1 MRPIVK
7 VPMKYGAIAG
17 VLGAVLVI
25 GLFYLGKHP
34 FLIEIYLDFRIFIFG
49 IFIFFVLRELRDFVY
64 GGILY
69 FWQGIIASFLF
80 TLFFALLA
88 SSLIGL
94 FGLMEPSFV
103 TEFIRQSTEK
113 LALVKEELIE
123 RLGKEAFDSNLRNL
137 PATNAWDLAIHY
149 YIQSFV
155 IGTFI
160 GILLSVILRRQP
172 KPQ

>member
-7 VPMKYGAIAG
+7 VPLKYGAIAG
-17 VLGAVLVI
+17 ALGAILVI
-25 GLFYLGKHP
+25 GLFYMGKHP

-49 IFIFFVLRELRDFVY
+49 IFIFFTLRELRDYVY
-64 GGILY
+64 EGVLY

-80 TLFFALLA
+80 TLFFALA
-88 SSLIGL
+88 SSSLIGL
-94 FGLMEPSFV
+94 FGTLENSFV

-113 LALVKEELIE
+113 LTGVKDELIE
-123 RLGKEAFDSNLRNL
+123 RIGKDVYESNLRSL
-137 PATNAWDLAIHY
+137 PATNSWDLAFHY

-172 KPQ
+172 KL

>member
-7 VPMKYGAIAG
+7 VPLKYGAIAG
-17 VLGAVLVI
+17 ALGAVLVI
-25 GLFYLGKHP
+25 GLFYMGKHP

-49 IFIFFVLRELRDFVY
+49 VFIFFALKELRDYVY
-64 GGILY
+64 EGVLY

-80 TLFFALLA
+80 TLFFALVS

-94 FGLMEPSFV
+94 FGTIENSFV

-113 LALVKEELIE
+113 LTVVKDELIE
-123 RLGKEAFDSNLRNL
+123 RIGKDAYEGNLRNL

-172 KPQ
+172 KP

>member
-1 MRPIVK
+1 MKPIVK

-17 VLGAVLVI
+17 ALGAVLVI

-49 IFIFFVLRELRDFVY
+49 IFIFFALRELRDYVY

-80 TLFFALLA
+80 TLIFALI
-88 SSLIGL
+88 SSLVIGL
-94 FGLMEPSFV
+94 FGTIENSFV

-113 LALVKEELIE
+113 LTVAKDVLIE
-123 RLGKEAFDSNLRNL
+123 RIGKDAYESNLRNL
-137 PATNAWDLAIHY
+137 PATNPWDLAIHY
-149 YIQSFV
+149 YLQCFV

-172 KPQ
+172 KS

>member
-7 VPMKYGAIAG
+7 VPLKYGAIAG
-17 VLGAVLVI
+17 VLGAVLTL
-25 GLFYLGKHP
+25 GLFYMGKHP
-34 FLIEIYLDFRIFIFG
+34 ALIEIYLDFRIFIFG
-49 IFIFFVLRELRDFVY
+49 IFIFFTLKELRDYVY
-64 GGILY
+64 GGVLY

-80 TLFFALLA
+80 TLFFALL
-88 SSLIGL
+88 SSFLIGL
-94 FGLMEPSFV
+94 FGSLEHSFV

-113 LALVKEELIE
+113 LALVKDELIE
-123 RLGKEAFDSNLRNL
+123 RIGKDAYESNLRNL
-137 PATNAWDLAIHY
+137 PATNAFDLAFHY

-172 KPQ
+172 KV

>member
-1 MRPIVK
+1 MKPILR
-7 VPMKYGAIAG
+7 VPLRYGAIAG
-17 VLGAVLVI
+17 VLGAVLLI
-25 GLFYLGKHP
+25 GLFYTGKHP

-49 IFIFFVLRELRDFVY
+49 VFIFFALKELRDYVY

-80 TLFFALLA
+80 TIVFAVVA
-88 SSLIGL
+88 SGLIGI
-94 FGLMEPSFV
+94 FGSIQPSFV
-103 TEFIRQSTEK
+103 SEFISQSMQK
-113 LALVKEELIE
+113 LQGVRGELID
-123 RLGKEAFDSNLRNL
+123 RVGKDVYESNLRAL

-155 IGTFI
+155 IGTFV

-172 KPQ
+172 KA

>member
-7 VPMKYGAIAG
+7 VPLRYGAIAG

-25 GLFYLGKHP
+25 GLFFMGKHP

-49 IFIFFVLRELRDFVY
+49 IFIFFALKELRDYVY
-64 GGILY
+64 DGVLY
-69 FWQGIIASFLF
+69 FWQGLIASFLF
-80 TLFFALLA
+80 TLFFALTA
-88 SSLIGL
+88 SLIIAV
-94 FGLMEPSFV
+94 FGTLEDSFV
-103 TEFIRQSTEK
+103 REFIRQSTVRLEG
-113 LALVKEELIE
+113 AREELIE
-123 RLGKEAFDSNLRNL
+123 RIGKEAYDSNFSAL
-137 PATNAWDLAIHY
+137 PATNAADLALHY

-172 KPQ
+172 KP

>member
-7 VPMKYGAIAG
+7 VPLRYGAIAG
-17 VLGAVLVI
+17 ALGAVLVI
-25 GLFYLGKHP
+25 GLFFMGKHP

-49 IFIFFVLRELRDFVY
+49 VFIFFALRELRDYVY

-80 TLFFALLA
+80 TLFFALV
-88 SSLIGL
+88 SSLLIGV
-94 FGLMEPSFV
+94 FGSIENSFV

-113 LALVKEELIE
+113 LAIVKDELIE
-123 RLGKEAFDSNLRNL
+123 RIGKDAYESNLRNL

-172 KPQ
+172 KP